1 MACALSLLLG
11 CGPELG
17 ACDPAAATRVAH
29 HALESDDGAPPTGLP
44 AYEGQALM
52 LQSCGYGSFCHGAD
66 LPPENR
72 RGAPHGLS
80 FDVNLAAADGTVDE
94 ARVARLRRARFRVV
108 QEAGAILAA
117 IDDGSMP
124 PPPGPAVDDV
134 LAGAPRY
141 ADLDGEPLPA
151 IDSDD
156 GREIVRN
163 WLACG
168 APVVERAA
176 ARDAGVPAVVARPLA
191 LPPIEPNWPS
201 LYDNLLAA
209 RGCARMV
216 CHGGGDPSAGFV
228 VSDVASTLDAL
239 VGAAASGDACE
250 GRTLVDPSS
259 PEDSLLL
266 TKLRG
271 DAGCGDPMPLGGI
284 PLRQAELDAVE
295 AWIACGAPAGPEGC
309 AAP

>member
-1 MACALSLLLG
+1 MACALSFVLG

-17 ACDPAAATRVAH
+17 ECDPTAATRVAH
-29 HALESDDGAPPTGLP
+29 HALESADGAPPSGLP
-44 AYEGQALM
+44 AYEGQALL

-72 RGAPHGLS
+72 RGVPDGLS
-80 FDVNLAAADGTVDE
+80 FDVNLAASDGTVDE

-108 QEAGAILAA
+108 QEAVPILTA

-141 ADLDGEPLPA
+141 ADLDGEPLPS
-151 IDSDD
+151 IDSAA

-168 APVVERAA
+168 APVVERPA
-176 ARDAGVPAVVARPLA
+176 ARDDGVPAVIERPLP

-201 LYDNLLAA
+201 IYANLLSA
-209 RGCARMV
+209 RGCARAV
-216 CHGGGDPSAGFV
+216 CHGGADESAGFV
-228 VSDVASTLDAL
+228 VRDEAQTHAAL
-239 VGAAASGDACE
+239 VGAAASGDACG
-250 GRTLVDPSS
+250 GRTLVDAMN
-259 PEDSLLL
+259 PEGSLFLA
-266 TKLRG
+266 KLRG

-284 PLRQAELDAVE
+284 PLRRVELEAVA

-309 AAP
+309 AP